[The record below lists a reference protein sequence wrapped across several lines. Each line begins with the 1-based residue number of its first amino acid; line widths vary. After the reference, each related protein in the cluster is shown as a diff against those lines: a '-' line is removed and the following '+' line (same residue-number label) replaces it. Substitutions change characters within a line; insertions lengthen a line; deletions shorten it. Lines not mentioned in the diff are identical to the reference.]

1 MSDDSI
7 SLSEHPLKL
16 KFDGR
21 LHEVEVSAFSQVL
34 LDFAEVAKAAN
45 RQSGSNGNLEVRIAA
60 TDEGSFDAFLKLVLA
75 NPDQTLQI
83 ANVGVGAISGIFHST
98 VGAYKLHQWL
108 SRRPTAPARR
118 EGDTV
123 TITNVAGDSFTVEGD
138 VYNLYVGEEAVHEAI
153 ARSFSALNERAAITG
168 FQIRGADGADSFT
181 AEQKEF
187 GAMAVVPPAVIA
199 VDALITETVEA
210 DLRILKVVLE
220 RSYTRKWEF
229 FYAGQKISANIT
241 DEQFFD
247 QVDAGMPF
255 AKGDSLRVKMDI
267 IKERDEALG
276 VAWIRGYTI
285 RDVKGHLERSDTT
298 PLF

>member
-1 MSDDSI
+1 MTDDDVL
-7 SLSEHPLKL
+7 LSEHPLNL

-45 RQSGSNGNLEVRIAA
+45 RQSNSNANLEVRITA
-60 TDEGSFDAFLKLVLA
+60 TGDGSFEAFLKLVLA
-75 NPDQTLQI
+75 NPEESLAI
-83 ANVGVGAISGIFHST
+83 ADLGCSVIGGIYLTT

-108 SRRPTAPARR
+108 ASRKIVPVKP

-123 TITNVAGDSFTVEGD
+123 TITDIAGDAVTVEGD
-138 VYNLYVGEEAVHEAI
+138 VYNLYFGDAAVPETI
-153 ARSFSALNERAAITG
+153 ARSFVALNDQAAITG
-168 FQIRGADGADSFT
+168 FEIHCTDEADSFA
-181 AEQKEF
+181 AEQREF
-187 GAMAVVPPAVIA
+187 SAMASVPPAVIA
-199 VDALITETVEA
+199 VNTYTETVDA

-229 FYAGQKISANIT
+229 FHAGQKISANIT
-241 DEQFFD
+241 DERFFD
-247 QVDAGMPF
+247 KVEAGMPF
-255 AKGDSLRVKMDI
+255 AKGDSLRVEMEI
-267 IKERDEALG
+267 LKERDETLG

-285 RDVKGHLERSDTT
+285 RDVKEHLERSDTT